1 LGQFTL
7 LEEALAAAGVAVWPM
22 VEFEADDA
30 LAAGA
35 VAAARDQ
42 RVERVVI
49 CTPDKD
55 LAQCV
60 QGTRIVQLNRGTRV
74 TRDESGVVHKFGVSP
89 SSIPDYLSLVRVSGT

>member
-1 LGQFTL
+1 MLGF
-7 LEEALAAAGVAVWPM
+7 VVWPM

-35 VAAARDQ
+35 ARFSADPE
-42 RVERVVI
+42 VEQVRI

-60 QGTRIVQLNRGTRV
+60 EGQRV
-74 TRDESGVVHKFGVSP
+74 VCLDRRQQRLLDEDGVREKFGVSP
-89 SSIPDYLSLVRVSGT
+89 GSISSTSRASAGSSSMR